1 MSYSSTFSH
10 TPIKVCGLTREE
22 DVDACA
28 KAGVNAI
35 GFVFYEKSP
44 RLVSPERAHLLAQR
58 LPAFITPVLLFVNAP
73 MTLIREA
80 AKAVPSAWLQF
91 HGEET
96 PEFCRV
102 VSEEL
107 GRSYIRALRIPLE
120 SEPHGDKNLAQTP
133 SELVEYSHQYN
144 TAQAILLDAFVP
156 GYGGGGK
163 TFNWSLIPQN
173 VNAHLVLSG
182 GLTPANVGDAVRTL
196 STRGRSLSVDVSSGV
211 EVGKGIKD
219 AKLIHEFVQAV
230 RLADQARA

>member
-1 MSYSSTFSH
+1 
-10 TPIKVCGLTREE
+10 
-22 DVDACA
+22 
-28 KAGVNAI
+28 
-35 GFVFYEKSP
+35 
-44 RLVSPERAHLLAQR
+44 
-58 LPAFITPVLLFVNAP
+58 

-96 PEFCRV
+96 PEFCRD

-156 GYGGGGK
+156 GMAGAGK
-163 TFNWSLIPQN
+163 HSIGHSFLKTSTLTSCCL
-173 VNAHLVLSG
+173 VDSHLQ
-182 GLTPANVGDAVRTL
+182 TWATQ
-196 STRGRSLSVDVSSGV
+196 
-211 EVGKGIKD
+211 
-219 AKLIHEFVQAV
+219 F
-230 RLADQARA
+230 AR